1 MRGKKGIPH
10 LDPEDPPRRRSNK
23 QRGHG
28 TFANDR
34 PPVVGVVSRE
44 SGEAVLQVVER
55 TDARTLMEFV
65 LNFTMDDATIFTDE
79 WPGYRQLPDFGRAH
93 ETVTHAPGRREWA
106 RDVDGDGIREVHNNT
121 MEGLWTGLR
130 SFLRPFRGVSKYF
143 LHQYVAVFNWT
154 YNLKVAVPGVIRT
167 LLGLPVTTPQ
177 AS

>member
-10 LDPEDPPRRRSNK
+10 LDPKDPPRRRGNK

-44 SGEAVLQVVER
+44 TGEAVLQVVER
-55 TDARTLMEFV
+55 TDTRTLMEFV
-65 LNFTMDDATIFTDE
+65 LNFTIDDATIFTDE
-79 WPGYRQLPDFGRAH
+79 WPGYRQLPDFGRGH
-93 ETVTHAPGRREWA
+93 ETVTHAPGHREWA

-130 SFLRPFRGVSKYF
+130 NFLRPFRGVSKYF

-154 YNLKVAVPGVIRT
+154 YNLKVAVPGVVGA
-167 LLGLPVTTPQ
+167 LLGMPTTLT